1 MKATMYWKG
10 MRTTIRSLTK
20 SCKTCQTNKNW
31 KLKYGHLPS
40 KTVIT
45 VPWRAL
51 CIDLIGPY
59 TLKSKDGTIIDFMA
73 LTMINPATSWFEVV
87 ELPLVRRLK
96 TITVNGKESSI
107 IEEII
112 DKTSERIARLVNKT
126 WLSRYPRC
134 CYIIYDNGS
143 KFKLNFE
150 YLCETYGIKR
160 KPTTVKNPQ
169 ANAILERLHQVLG
182 QMLRTSELNMAET
195 IPDDVH
201 VFLDNAAWAVC
212 STYHTVLRAS
222 PGAAIFG
229 CDMLFDIP
237 FIANWN
243 KIGDYR
249 QRQTDLSAARK
260 NSKRVNYDYKVGN
273 KVLVTQEGILRKAES
288 PYSKEP
294 WTITTV
300 HTNETIRIQCRTQS
314 ERINIRRVVP
324 FIDE

>member
-10 MRTTIRSLTK
+10 MHTTIRSLTK
-20 SCKTCQTNKNW
+20 SCKTCQTNKKR

-51 CIDLIGPY
+51 CVDLIGPY
-59 TLKSKDGTIIDFMA
+59 TLEGKDGTIIDFMA

-107 IEEII
+107 VEEIFN
-112 DKTSERIARLVNKT
+112 KTSECIARLVNKML
-126 WLSRYPRC
+126 LSRYPRWR
-134 CYIIYDNGS
+134 YIIYNNGS
-143 KFKLNFE
+143 EFKLNFE

-160 KPTTVKNPQ
+160 KPTRIKNPQ

-182 QMLRTSELNMAET
+182 QMSRTSELDMAET
-195 IPDDVH
+195 ITPDDVN
-201 VFLDNAAWAVC
+201 VFLDNAAWAIC
-212 STYHTVLRAS
+212 STYHTVLKAS

-229 CDMLFDIP
+229 RDMLFDIP
-237 FIANWN
+237 FIADWN

-249 QRQTDLSAARK
+249 QHQTDLDMARI
-260 NSKRVNYDYKVGN
+260 NSK
-273 KVLVTQEGILRKAES
+273 
-288 PYSKEP
+288 
-294 WTITTV
+294 
-300 HTNETIRIQCRTQS
+300 
-314 ERINIRRVVP
+314 
-324 FIDE
+324 